1 MTTAV
6 RPGPLIRESF
16 NRPYGHF
23 RFWRLR
29 HAEATMSLYRGRAEE
44 SVCVQTDANDEADI
58 GSQRLEAINRLSHS
72 PLRRNVLG
80 FET

>member
-29 HAEATMSLYRGRAEE
+29 HAEATMSLYRGGAEE
-44 SVCVQTDANDEADI
+44 SVCVQTDANDESGHWVAAFGGDQPPFSLAAS
-58 GSQRLEAINRLSHS
+58 SQRAR
-72 PLRRNVLG
+72 
-80 FET
+80 F